1 MYTWF
6 SSSRYDIAR
15 VNIMLSGSDDEL
27 LVTQSNTC
35 NNDLGED
42 DRLFRDF
49 GKLCER
55 VKSSRH

>member
-6 SSSRYDIAR
+6 SSSCYDIAR
-15 VNIMLSGSDDEL
+15 VNIVLGGSDDEL
-27 LVTQSNTC
+27 FVTQSN

-49 GKLCER
+49 GELC
-55 VKSSRH
+55 VKE